1 MPHLSPLV
9 WGFMLWLVVFFCI
22 VVIVLTYW
30 SGPVKFGFGGI
41 DGCYKGV
48 RWDWRYPK
56 WLRLSERL

>member
-1 MPHLSPLV
+1 
-9 WGFMLWLVVFFCI
+9 MLWLVVFFCI

-30 SGPVKFGFGGI
+30 SGPVKFGFSGI